1 MGQGKST
8 NSGKLAFNFEIFKNS
23 FFSYLNIKR
32 IIVIEVILLVPV
44 IIPLFYVF
52 QRISGNYN
60 NWALSS
66 EDAVVFFM
74 NNIYI
79 VYLYVLIP
87 ILVAI
92 FTSISLGE
100 EQKNHTIVYL
110 LTRPVS
116 RLWII
121 LQKYMSLVPIG
132 FLLSL
137 PPVIINFLLYGAAD
151 PQFDFKTGLID
162 MWHLCVAVM
171 LYVLLIIAIVLF
183 FGTLSKRSI
192 IFSVIYVLGYELSG
206 YRLFVSLFD
215 NIRYIFGSYYIHSYL
230 AKTIAA
236 VDTFPL
242 RIASN
247 FVDIWQAF
255 LVIIIA
261 IVVFLFGAY
270 YVLNTKEYF

>member
-1 MGQGKST
+1 MEQGKST

-23 FFSYLNIKR
+23 FFSYLNKKR
-32 IIVIEVILLVPV
+32 IIVIEVILLVPI
-44 IIPLFYVF
+44 IIPLFDVF

-121 LQKYMSLVPIG
+121 LQKYISLVPIG
-132 FLLSL
+132 FMLSL
-137 PPVIINFLLYGAAD
+137 PPVIINFPLSNL
-151 PQFDFKTGLID
+151 
-162 MWHLCVAVM
+162 
-171 LYVLLIIAIVLF
+171 VLL
-183 FGTLSKRSI
+183 
-192 IFSVIYVLGYELSG
+192 
-206 YRLFVSLFD
+206 
-215 NIRYIFGSYYIHSYL
+215 NI
-230 AKTIAA
+230 
-236 VDTFPL
+236 
-242 RIASN
+242 
-247 FVDIWQAF
+247 
-255 LVIIIA
+255 
-261 IVVFLFGAY
+261 
-270 YVLNTKEYF
+270 